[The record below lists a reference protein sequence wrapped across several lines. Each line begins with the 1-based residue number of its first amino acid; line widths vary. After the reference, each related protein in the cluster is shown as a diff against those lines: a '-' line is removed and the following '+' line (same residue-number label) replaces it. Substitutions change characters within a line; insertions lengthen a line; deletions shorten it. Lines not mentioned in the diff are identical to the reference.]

1 MTRKV
6 SGRTLSEESLLDI
19 LDECHACLSEAW
31 PDGHPALKSLTNL
44 HERLHG
50 TRFQLAVLGQ
60 FKRGK
65 STFINALIGAALLPA
80 AVVPATAIPTFIA
93 WAPSPRIRV
102 TYQDSRLAEDF
113 HPADA
118 SGIRGQ
124 LHELVTEEGNPV
136 NRRHIAR
143 VDLLVPADVLRDGI
157 ILIDTP
163 GIGSTLQHNT
173 DTALQ
178 VLPECDAALF
188 VVSADPPITEAE
200 IAYLSKVQR
209 HVVLLFFV
217 LNKIDYLSER
227 ERADALAFLQKALNR
242 SGRSDSSSR
251 IFLVSAR
258 QALEARD
265 CGNAAAL
272 EASGMARFEREV
284 LTSLA
289 REKTMALQASVRM
302 KAGTIIDQALSAL
315 SLQVRA
321 LELPLEDLEQRSR
334 SLEGALRDTQGERRV
349 AQDLLEGD
357 RRRAVAELES
367 QAEQLR
373 QDGRHHFMG
382 VVQRVIDENGGRMDR
397 SAVQLALDVAV
408 PAFFEDR
415 LAEIASD
422 FRMSVEVM
430 LAGHQARADALV
442 ASVRQAAATIFD
454 VPLRSTEV
462 AEPFRLGPEPYW
474 VTQRWSN
481 LLVPSPATLLTRV
494 LPGKLRQAWLRGQ
507 LEAEVAAL
515 VQQNVES
522 LRWSTLRGLSET
534 FRRCSA
540 QLDERLAEVLTA
552 TQGVIGMA
560 LERRRTEA
568 GHSTAEL
575 GRLHA
580 LLERLSR
587 IRSNLPSPAGTCGS
601 RT

>member
-1 MTRKV
+1 MSIAGSLHLR
-6 SGRTLSEESLLDI
+6 EDSLLSI
-19 LDECHACLSEAW
+19 LDEGSACLSESW
-31 PDGHPALKSLTNL
+31 PEGYPALKSLTSL
-44 HERLHG
+44 RERL
-50 TRFQLAVLGQ
+50 RDRRLQLAVLGQ

-65 STFINALIGAALLPA
+65 STFINALLGAAFLPA
-80 AVVPATAIPTFIA
+80 AVVPATAIATFIA
-93 WAPSPRIRV
+93 WGSTPRVRV
-102 TYQDSRLAEDF
+102 TYQDNRPAEDLY
-113 HPADA
+113 PADTSA
-118 SGIRGQ
+118 TREH
-124 LHELVTEEGNPV
+124 LHELVTEDGNPM
-136 NRRHIAR
+136 NRRRIAR
-143 VDLLVPADVLRDGI
+143 VDLFVPADVLRDGT

-163 GIGSTLQHNT
+163 GVGSTLQHNT

-188 VVSADPPITEAE
+188 VVSADPPITEVE
-200 IAYLSKVQR
+200 IAYLSKIQR

-217 LNKIDYLSER
+217 LNKIDYLNLQ
-227 ERADALAFLQKALNR
+227 ERADALAFLRKTLHHTGQPDDLPQV
-242 SGRSDSSSR
+242 
-251 IFLVSAR
+251 FLLSAR
-258 QALEARD
+258 QALEA
-265 CGNAAAL
+265 GNRGDAVAL
-272 EASGMARFEREV
+272 EASGLTQLEREV

-289 REKTMALQASVRM
+289 REKTTALQASVRA
-302 KAGTIIDQALSAL
+302 KASTIIDQALSDL
-315 SLQVRA
+315 VLQIRA
-321 LELPLEDLEQRSR
+321 LELPIEDLEQRSH

-373 QDGRHHFMG
+373 QDARRHFMG
-382 VVQRVIDENGGRMDR
+382 VVQRVIDENGGRVDR
-397 SAVQLALDVAV
+397 SAVQLALDAVV

-422 FRMSVEVM
+422 FRKSVEAM

-442 ASVRQAAATIFD
+442 ASVRETASTIFD
-454 VPLRSTEV
+454 VPLRATEV

-481 LLVPSPATLLTRV
+481 LLIPSPATLLTRI
-494 LPGKLRQAWLRGQ
+494 LPGNLRLARVRRQ
-507 LEAEVAAL
+507 LEAQVAAL
-515 VQQNVES
+515 VQQNVEG
-522 LRWSTLRGLSET
+522 LRWATLRGLNDT

-540 QLDERLAEVLTA
+540 QLDERLADVLAT
-552 TQGVIGMA
+552 TQGMISMA

-575 GRLHA
+575 DRLHA

-587 IRSNLPSPAGTCGS
+587 IRADLASPVETYGA